1 MANEV
6 VRIAAKRAGVKLW
19 EVADYCGM
27 ADTTLSRQMRKEL
40 PKERQQTLLG
50 AIKSTPGHLTD
61 YNCDRCKN
69 RGYSAELRGGYI
81 VSVECPCSGMRPA
94 WKTWASP
101 RRARPGVGGTG
112 GQQLSGKWILGS
124 KW

>member
-50 AIKSTPGHLTD
+50 AIKSIAIQKG
-61 YNCDRCKN
+61 
-69 RGYSAELRGGYI
+69 
-81 VSVECPCSGMRPA
+81 
-94 WKTWASP
+94 
-101 RRARPGVGGTG
+101 ARHE
-112 GQQLSGKWILGS
+112 
-124 KW
+124 